1 MSQLTHTAAAHIAA
15 LTQMPY
21 SNAESHAR
29 QMNDV
34 ELEAVLALETG
45 NDIMAHVY
53 DVSHRIAAETR
64 EVEHAPTSVIEIPAQ
79 SAEATPAA
87 EPETTPAV
95 AAEADPTAADP
106 TPEDT
111 DAEETDAEETA
122 DLTDTLADVSMDDD
136 TPATDTEPTPD
147 PAPAPKRRTR
157 KS

>member
-1 MSQLTHTAAAHIAA
+1 MSQLTHTAADHIAA

-34 ELEAVLALETG
+34 ELEAVLTLKTG
-45 NDIMAHVY
+45 NDVMAHVY
-53 DVSHRIAAETR
+53 DVSNRIAIETR

-95 AAEADPTAADP
+95 EAEADPTAAEP
-106 TPEDT
+106 TAED
-111 DAEETDAEETA
+111 TDAEETA

-147 PAPAPKRRTR
+147 PAPKRRTR